1 MVRNDHTRVIS
12 HLLED
17 LLSFQVHADADGP
30 RDEHLELLGQRV
42 RVRTSVSGNSSS
54 EGAKVELL
62 VQ

>member
-17 LLSFQVHADADGP
+17 LLSFQVHADADDP
-30 RDEHLELLGQRV
+30 RDEHLELLEQRA
-42 RVRTSVSGNSSS
+42 RARTSVSGDSSS

-62 VQ
+62 FQ